1 MSRTNAALLF
11 AALLAGC
18 AGARFP
24 APNTAAPQAVAT
36 SRCDGAPDASRPQYV
51 VGYGSLMQDESRK
64 RTSPDAGPAYPVEVA
79 GFRRGWISKGSSLGF
94 SATYLGAV
102 QDRASRFNAVIYRVD
117 PQELE
122 ATDKRERSYCRA
134 SVPIPDLRVLGP
146 SFSLPAEAQAW
157 IYVSRGPSVELP
169 SGKYPIVQSYVDVFL
184 SGCLEQEER
193 FGVAG
198 FAEQC
203 IETTSGWSEHWV
215 NDRIYP
221 RRPFVYQPRARQIDT
236 LLSKELPRYFS
247 RIRIEP

>member
-1 MSRTNAALLF
+1 MSRTLGTLVLAALLV
-11 AALLAGC
+11 GC
-18 AGARFP
+18 AAARSP
-24 APNTAAPQAVAT
+24 APNTGAPQAAAA
-36 SRCDGAPDASRPQYV
+36 SACDGAPDAGRPQYI

-64 RTSPDAGPAYPVEVA
+64 RTSPDAGPAHPVEVT
-79 GFRRGWISKGSSLGF
+79 GYRRGWITRGSSLGF

-102 QDRASRFNAVIYRVD
+102 QDRASRLNAVIYRVAL
-117 PQELE
+117 QELE

-134 SVPIPDLRVLGP
+134 IVPLPDLKMLGA
-146 SFSLPAEAQAW
+146 SFALPADAQAW

-221 RRPFVYQPRARQIDT
+221 RRPFVYEPRARQIDT